1 MEHLSRRTAALAE
14 ATTAGVDTLL
24 VTKLTHI
31 RYLTGFTGTAGV
43 LLLARE
49 PLLVV
54 DFRYGAQA
62 REQAVGVAVD
72 GDCAPPRLWETAR
85 RLLTD
90 RLAAATRA
98 AGSATAA
105 PRAAGSSIAG
115 PDRSGERIGVDPR
128 NLTAEQYLS
137 LAATLGPDRLA
148 DCAGLVERLRAVKDA
163 DEVKALTD
171 AAELAEE
178 LVRRL
183 PRWLRPGRTE
193 NEIAGEIEHAQRHL
207 GAERSAAPILVSSGE
222 RSTLPHG
229 AASAKVL
236 RADEPV
242 LVDMSPVVRGY
253 RADIT
258 RTFYLGTAPP
268 EYRKLHDAVQQAHA
282 ESMASVRAGVRASEV
297 DAVARRVLAG
307 HGLDGY
313 FKHSLGHGIGL
324 DQHEPPLLSPYD
336 DTVLRAGMVVMIEP
350 GVYVPGVGGTRI
362 EDAVLVTET
371 GCTPLTTS
379 DPGIREL

>member
-1 MEHLSRRTAALAE
+1 MEHLKRRQAALELA
-14 ATTAGVDTLL
+14 ATAGVDTLL

-43 LLLARE
+43 LLLAPD

-62 REQAVGVAVD
+62 REQVPEVPVD
-72 GDCAPPRLWETAR
+72 GDCAPPRLWATVN
-85 RLLTD
+85 D
-90 RLAAATRA
+90 RLSQRP
-98 AGSATAA
+98 GQ
-105 PRAAGSSIAG
+105 RL
-115 PDRSGERIGVDPR
+115 GVDTR
-128 NLTAEQYLS
+128 NLTAEQYLA
-137 LAATLGPDRLA
+137 LAATVGPDRLT

-163 DEVKALTD
+163 DEVQALRE
-171 AAELAEE
+171 AADLAEE

-183 PRWLRPGRTE
+183 PGWLRPGRPE
-193 NEIAGEIEHAQRHL
+193 NEIAGEIEYAQRHL

-222 RSTLPHG
+222 RSTMPHG
-229 AASAKVL
+229 AASGKPLAQG
-236 RADEPV
+236 EPV
-242 LVDMSPVVRGY
+242 LVDLSPVVRGY

-258 RTFYLGTAPP
+258 RTFFLGTAGPQ
-268 EYRKLHDAVQQAHA
+268 YRRLHRAVTAAHT
-282 ESMASVRAGVRASEV
+282 ESMAAVRAGVRASEV

-307 HGLDGY
+307 YDLDGY

-336 DTVLRAGMVVMIEP
+336 DTVLAAGMVVMIEP

-362 EDAVLVTET
+362 EDAVLVTED
-371 GCTPLTTS
+371 GCVPLTTS
-379 DPGIREL
+379 DPEIREL